1 MSPSCVILIRLERQM
16 DVEQQAAY
24 MLGRFVGMWS
34 IPMILG
40 FVVGWGARGAA
51 ENQKEKK

>member
-1 MSPSCVILIRLERQM
+1 M

-24 MLGRFVGMWS
+24 MLGRLVGMWS